1 MKIQALLLVAVDCNR
16 PSCIKVLID
25 DGADPDGATN
35 VMTPLTIAASRG
47 YLACMQ
53 TLCLRLLLSSVNTDS
68 PVLRAECLEAARRGR
83 HPQCVQLL
91 VACTR
96 FGPRAAL
103 MPIFTTMP
111 QLPPMQS
118 KPTMLQK
125 PPLSPKP
132 PTQSMSPMLPM
143 PPRPPAARCAQGA
156 VWGER
161 SGQDPVR
168 ELGDTSLLPRPARP
182 STPGPVFAHS
192 YAGCIHQL
200 GGMQPREWAVL
211 HQLLPCGHIC
221 TCPHSRLLPSAC
233 PMCLPRCLLAPAPTN
248 MALTGWLSSKRFHG

>member
-1 MKIQALLLVAVDCNR
+1 MKIQALLLVAVDSNR

-25 DGADPDGATN
+25 DGADPDEATN

-53 TLCLRLLLSSVNTDS
+53 TLCLRLLLSSGDTDS
-68 PVLRAECLEAARRGR
+68 PDLRVDCLEAARRGR

-96 FGPRAAL
+96 FGPRAAS
-103 MPIFTTMP
+103 MPIMSTMHP
-111 QLPPMQS
+111 LPPMQS
-118 KPTMLQK
+118 KPTMLQ
-125 PPLSPKP
+125 KP

-143 PPRPPAARCAQGA
+143 PPRPPAAHCTQGA

-168 ELGDTSLLPRPARP
+168 ELGDTSLLPRHAPL

-192 YAGCIHQL
+192 CAGCIHQV

-211 HQLLPCGHIC
+211 HQLLPCGHVY

-233 PMCLPRCLLAPAPTN
+233 PLCLPRCLLAPAPTN
-248 MALTGWLSSKRFHG
+248 LALTGWLSSKRFHG